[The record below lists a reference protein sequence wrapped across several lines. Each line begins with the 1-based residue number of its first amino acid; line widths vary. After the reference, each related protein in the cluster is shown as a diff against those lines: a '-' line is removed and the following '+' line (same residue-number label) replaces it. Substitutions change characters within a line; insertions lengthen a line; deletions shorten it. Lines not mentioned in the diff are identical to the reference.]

1 MNISVKAKT
10 KGSELG
16 GINQFKPRFP
26 NNSKT
31 RCFEIFNRTTMAEVT
46 KQIRGLVKGMRRRI
60 HAVHQKSGDGG
71 HTKYWGPF
79 SGYQKL
85 DLIR

>member
-1 MNISVKAKT
+1 
-10 KGSELG
+10 
-16 GINQFKPRFP
+16 
-26 NNSKT
+26 
-31 RCFEIFNRTTMAEVT
+31 MAEVT
-46 KQIRGLVKGMRRRI
+46 KQIRGLVNGMRRRI
-60 HAVHQKSGDGG
+60 RAVQNNGGDGG